1 MRHSLACLV
10 VGSAALAL
18 FPALAHADG
27 AAPAGALFRQARE
40 DAARGDY
47 EHACPRFAESL
58 RLTPAAGTM
67 LNLADCEEHRGR
79 LADALEQFQHALEAL
94 PPNDERVAF
103 ARERIA
109 RLLPRVPHVRLHAR
123 AVGASVD
130 LDGVPLG
137 QAALDVALPVNPGA
151 RTIVVHAAGRLD
163 RAYSVVL
170 VEGGTLDVAVE
181 PGSAAPPA
189 SPTPAPAANGDARS
203 SRTLAWTALGIGGV
217 GLATSAVTGVLALHS
232 ASTVRDHCP
241 DHVCTN
247 PADIDAASTGKT
259 YATVSTIGLAVGAIG
274 VGLACYL
281 FLSDRRPSAVL
292 SPMAGP
298 TVAGL
303 SLSSTF
309 R

>member
-1 MRHSLACLV
+1 M
-10 VGSAALAL
+10 GSAALAL
-18 FPALAHADG
+18 SPALAHADN

-47 EHACPRFAESL
+47 DRACPRFAESL

-79 LADALEQFQHALEAL
+79 LADALEQFQHGLEAL

-109 RLLPRVPHVRLHAR
+109 RLLPRVPHVRLHAGT
-123 AVGASVD
+123 VSVTAD

-137 QAALDVALPVNPGA
+137 QAALDVALPVNPGT
-151 RTIVVHAAGRLD
+151 RTIVVHAPGRSD

-170 VEGGTLDVAVE
+170 AEGATLDVAVE
-181 PGSAAPPA
+181 PGNAAPPPSA
-189 SPTPAPAANGDARS
+189 SPSPSPTPAPDGDTRS

-217 GLATSAVTGVLALHS
+217 GLATSAVTGILALHS

-241 DHVCTN
+241 NHRCTD
-247 PADIDAASTGKT
+247 PGDIDAASTGKT
-259 YATVSTIGLAVGAIG
+259 YATASTIGLAVGVIGIG
-274 VGLACYL
+274 VASYL
-281 FLSDRRPSAVL
+281 FLSDRRPSAVIA
-292 SPMAGP
+292 PMAGP

-309 R
+309 H